1 MIEFPYRSC
10 GQKLTVKE
18 EQSGKRIRCPKCGG
32 VGVVPDSSAK
42 IKFRCESCGQSISVL
57 QIHAGKKGKCPKCKA
72 SIVVP
77 SPKIGP
83 AGSAASAPSIPSG
96 ADEDQYEH
104 KSDRPE
110 EREGMDRRLIL
121 VICAAAAVV
130 VVGLIILVAV
140 ILPSGSR
147 PVEKPDMSPRRKMAD
162 VDSPSRP
169 VASDSQLTG
178 TSTPQPVKE
187 DAVPIEPAPPPVAA
201 SAAARNLDL
210 KLCLKTGQR
219 HRLQLYRE
227 YNALLTIN
235 GQQHDSS
242 DRYTTGLECEVEQVD
257 ANGVTLLKMT
267 YLTLNA
273 IMKTPRGQSEY
284 DSTKPD
290 TIGNY
295 AYGAILSAMIGQS
308 FVAKVTPQG
317 KIVELDGLDEIYQR
331 MAETVVENEDKA
343 TMQSYARDQTAT
355 AEQDAKRRIDSVN
368 QKYGSREK
376 RIEATREKLVNGP
389 HSGEKYV
396 KEMVSNV
403 IMSFPGGPVGI
414 GDSWQAW
421 TALFSLGDTELDDCT
436 YTLRENKQA
445 AVSVD
450 ISSKIE
456 VDEDKPIDSKDASA
470 GSSRTTLSGSCQG
483 SLEIDPRTGWM
494 LHKNVTLR
502 CSGEIKRSPTK
513 LRPQGST
520 TAMSMEIVTT
530 VEPID

>member
-1 MIEFPYRSC
+1 MIEFPCRSC
-10 GQKLTVKE
+10 GQKLNVKE
-18 EQSGKRIRCPKCGG
+18 EQSGKRIKCPKCGS
-32 VGVVPDSSAK
+32 VGVAPDSSDK
-42 IKFRCESCGQSISVL
+42 IKFHCESCGQSISVL
-57 QIHAGKKGKCPKCKA
+57 RIHAGKKGKCPKCKA

-77 SPKIGP
+77 SPTIEP
-83 AGSAASAPSIPSG
+83 AGSAASGPSIPSG

-104 KSDRPE
+104 KSDLTE
-110 EREGMDRRLIL
+110 EGKGMDRRLIL
-121 VICAAAAVV
+121 VICATAAVV
-130 VVGLIILVAV
+130 VAGLIILVAV
-140 ILPSGSR
+140 ILRSGSR
-147 PVEKPDMSPRRKMAD
+147 PVEEPDMSRREMA
-162 VDSPSRP
+162 VDSPSGP

-178 TSTPQPVKE
+178 TSTPGSVKE
-187 DAVPIEPAPPPVAA
+187 DVAPKEPAKS
-201 SAAARNLDL
+201 SAAASEDARNHDL
-210 KLCLKTGQR
+210 KLRLKTGER

-227 YNALLTIN
+227 YNGVITVK

-242 DRYTTGLECEVEQVD
+242 DIYTTGLECEVEQVD

-267 YLTLNA
+267 YLTFKA
-273 IMKTPRGQSEY
+273 INKTPRGQSEY

-290 TIGNY
+290 TIGEY

-308 FVAKVTPQG
+308 FVVKVTPQG
-317 KIVELDGLDEIYQR
+317 KIAELDGLDEMHQR

-343 TMQSYARDQTAT
+343 TMQSYAREQAAT

-396 KEMVSNV
+396 KEMVNNV
-403 IMSFPGGPVGI
+403 IMSFPGGLVGI

-450 ISSKIE
+450 ISSKVE
-456 VDEDKPIDSKDASA
+456 VDKDEPIDSKDASA

-502 CSGEIKRSPTK
+502 CSGETKRSPTK
-513 LRPQGST
+513 QRPQGST
-520 TAMSMEIVTT
+520 TAISMEIVTT